1 MASHCNWDCTVSRKT
16 NRLFHLGNC
25 ITFQCPSLNAK
36 IWTQANLHACLHCRT
51 CLLVQISSLP
61 GPRRGELYPT
71 NCAKWCKLGASSN
84 IERHIQLPS
93 CQRPQK
99 GCTVF
104 SEDQETVART
114 DGWCRHTDS
123 VRSGPSEPQE
133 PECALGL
140 PSLRSLKPWG
150 EKVTAQKETWRFGD
164 SVAGT
169 RKEERPKEFSF
180 LNTIKHAQIPPKVI
194 SNHFKIWNVY
204 NFHLVCMASSK
215 DCLWRGELLRAV
227 HLQS

>member
-1 MASHCNWDCTVSRKT
+1 MQSESGIKSFKESMPKMRPLGTLHSCIAKSAG
-16 NRLFHLGNC
+16 LGNPPL
-25 ITFQCPSLNAK
+25 TYWKNK
-36 IWTQANLHACLHCRT
+36 K
-51 CLLVQISSLP
+51 V
-61 GPRRGELYPT
+61 
-71 NCAKWCKLGASSN
+71 
-84 IERHIQLPS
+84 ERHIQLPS

-180 LNTIKHAQIPPKVI
+180 LNTINHAQIPPKVI
-194 SNHFKIWNVY
+194 SNHFKI
-204 NFHLVCMASSK
+204 
-215 DCLWRGELLRAV
+215 
-227 HLQS
+227 